1 MLKAQ
6 ECNYKGVLGS
16 PLEKTNK
23 GAADERSHGNGDRS
37 TGKFTASLGPQPPLA
52 RDAVVQIKA
61 AALDAQSSPRNP
73 CLSHYLHL
81 MEWHIAAA
89 ANK

>member
-1 MLKAQ
+1 MLLQRGFGKSTGKD
-6 ECNYKGVLGS
+6 EWRV
-16 PLEKTNK
+16 
-23 GAADERSHGNGDRS
+23 AADEGSHGNGDRS
-37 TGKFTASLGPQPPLA
+37 TVTGKFTATLGPQPPLA
-52 RDAVVQIKA
+52 RDAVEQIKA

-73 CLSHYLHL
+73 CLSHYLYL